1 MANRILRSV
10 GYGDLQGEVEKSLAR
25 ITWLNLCLRL
35 PGDMAG
41 NQGLDAGSI
50 RECSLAQERL
60 AEHVVAVLRDVLAE
74 T

>member
-41 NQGLDAGSI
+41 NQGLDAGSNKGVLVGAGEAG
-50 RECSLAQERL
+50 RTRRGGAQR
-60 AEHVVAVLRDVLAE
+60 R
-74 T
+74 TC